1 MTSLNLTI
9 FNKEDMLWS
18 VLERIDLYTTGN
30 YELVCVLDS
39 CTDRSADVLHSFKKH
54 KPRIPIRIFEG
65 NDLYETK
72 ANNLA
77 ARNSEGDHIIIIQDD
92 MLINEP
98 DWNVRLI
105 KPLEDFND
113 VFAVTAR
120 TTHNWIINPKSKHI
134 SIHPPDGSW
143 SDILFHTDHAHKG
156 NTPRNVFAIREC
168 VNRGPLA
175 IRHDVL
181 RDLEYFDEQ
190 FSPQDMDDHDL
201 CYRARDKGFVC
212 GCYWIDFISE
222 DTWGSTR
229 ENGAPKQWL
238 LDSNWK
244 NSKIILE
251 RHRKWLEGPKLVDS
265 RILS

>member
-1 MTSLNLTI
+1 MTSINLTI
-9 FNKEDMLWS
+9 FNKENMLWN
-18 VLERIDLYTTGN
+18 VLERIDRYTTGD

-39 CTDRSADVLHSFKKH
+39 CTDRSAQILYSFKNQRTH
-54 KPRIPIRIFEG
+54 IPIRVFE
-65 NDLYETK
+65 DHELYETK

-77 ARNSEGDHIIIIQDD
+77 ATQSTGDYIIIVQDD

-105 KPLEDFND
+105 KPMQAFDD

-120 TTHNWIINPKSKHI
+120 TTHNWIVNDKSKHI

-143 SDILFHTDHAHKG
+143 SDILIHTDHAHKG
-156 NTPRNVFAIREC
+156 NTPRNQFAIREC

-175 IRHDVL
+175 IRHDVFEEL
-181 RDLEYFDEQ
+181 GYFDEQ

-212 GCYWIDFISE
+212 GCYWIDFIS
-222 DTWGSTR
+222 DDAWGSTR
-229 ENGAPKQWL
+229 ENGAPRQWL

-244 NSKIILE
+244 NSKIVLE
-251 RHRKWLEGPKLVDS
+251 RHRQRLEGPKLIEQ